1 MVPSSA
7 NLPGSRWAAKEAV
20 IKCSPPGRRLT
31 LRDVIICQ
39 ISDQPEK
46 PRGIILDR
54 TCSAEFEAMRV
65 AASKEPPNGTFPPVS
80 DSVVRV
86 IRAGPNLQGQEVRIS
101 ISHDGEYAT
110 AVAIAHYDDNM
121 ATTPTGGYK

>member
-1 MVPSSA
+1 MFLSLA
-7 NLPGSRWAAKEAV
+7 NLPGSRWAAKEAI
-20 IKCSPPGRRLT
+20 IKSSPPGRRLT

-39 ISDQPEK
+39 ISDQPDK

-54 TCSAEFEAMRV
+54 TCSAEFEDMRL
-65 AASKEPPNGTFPPVS
+65 AASKGPPDGTFPPVP
-80 DSVVRV
+80 DSVVRL

-121 ATTPTGGYK
+121 ATTPKGGY